1 MRAVYD
7 VRRDHDALQRQ
18 TLQQGMR
25 KGFDDC
31 RVNYPLRREF
41 ATLNVQLSGQ
51 AVELEGVLRGAGFA
65 VTLAG

>member
-18 TLQQGMR
+18 TLNYGVR

-31 RVNYPLRREF
+31 RANYPLRREF
-41 ATLNVQLSGQ
+41 ATLNVQLSGE
-51 AVELEGVLRGAGFA
+51 AVALEGMLRGAGFV
-65 VTLAG
+65 VTLAK